1 MKKFGTP
8 IGAGP
13 GVESEKVGFDGAGEP
28 SAFVVGGV
36 GAAGVLGAG
45 SVCAGFDVFPHPR
58 SELEAEPQPFLI
70 DPVPREVLPFA
81 GEWAEPCEC
90 EPGVAVAPGVAV
102 EPGVEVAAGASDG
115 VLVGSAGT
123 VVWTGEGYG
132 EGSAVCVAAGVDVG
146 ASVGVSVGAVVGTL
160 VAVVSTVAV
169 ASGVGE
175 ELGSCP
181 RASAPSDAAK
191 RAAPARPVARMRR
204 VKMKEG
210 GPRGTATRAGWP
222 SQSRHRADPS

>member
-1 MKKFGTP
+1 
-8 IGAGP
+8 
-13 GVESEKVGFDGAGEP
+13 
-28 SAFVVGGV
+28 
-36 GAAGVLGAG
+36 
-45 SVCAGFDVFPHPR
+45 
-58 SELEAEPQPFLI
+58 LI

-102 EPGVEVAAGASDG
+102 EPGVEVAVGVPEGVPVGLAGAAVS
-115 VLVGSAGT
+115 
-123 VVWTGEGYG
+123 TGEGAG

-146 ASVGVSVGAVVGTL
+146 ASVGVSVGTVAGAL
-160 VAVVSTVAV
+160 GAVVSTVAV

-204 VKMKEG
+204 VKMMKG

-222 SQSRHRADPS
+222 SQSRHRADRP

>member
-1 MKKFGTP
+1 
-8 IGAGP
+8 
-13 GVESEKVGFDGAGEP
+13 
-28 SAFVVGGV
+28 
-36 GAAGVLGAG
+36 
-45 SVCAGFDVFPHPR
+45 
-58 SELEAEPQPFLI
+58 LI

-102 EPGVEVAAGASDG
+102 EPGVEVAVGASDG

-204 VKMKEG
+204 VKIKKG
-210 GPRGTATRAGWP
+210 VHGAPPLGRAGP
-222 SQSRHRADPS
+222 LRVGIAPILLEFAGNRSGLHPTPGPTAPTVSSSGRA